1 MTAHALLSASSA
13 FRWLNCT
20 ASPRLEENMDDTSSI
35 YAKEGSLA
43 HALAEAIL
51 NNDVAEKE
59 KLKADGLFYSGMLDE
74 VEEYTN
80 YCLERFNEMKTIDN
94 LAIMDIEKRLDFSK
108 WVPKGFGTGDCIII
122 GNGLLEIIDLKFGKG
137 VEVSAIENPQL
148 MLYALGAL
156 NEYGFIY
163 DVDRVRMTI
172 AQVRLNNISSYE
184 MKVSDLVNWAE
195 TEVKV
200 KAKEAY
206 TGTAKANPGQWCG
219 FCKFKNLCKSRTEYL
234 KEKVDYYKDR
244 ALSYEEI
251 AEVLAISDEV
261 TKWLKDTN
269 DFALEEALKG
279 VKFPGYKLVE
289 GRSNRKIIDEVG
301 LAEILVDVEGYSEEK
316 VFKPKAIE
324 TITNLE
330 KLIGKNKFAEISS
343 GFVVK
348 PEGKPT
354 LVPNSDKRKE
364 INTVEDEFDFEEI

>member
-20 ASPRLEENMDDTSSI
+20 ASPRLEEHMDDTSSI
-35 YAKEGSLA
+35 YAKEGTLA
-43 HALAEAIL
+43 HALAEAML
-51 NNDVAEKE
+51 TNDLLEVE
-59 KLKADGLFYSGMLDE
+59 KLKTDDLFYAGMIDE
-74 VEEYTN
+74 VGEYTD
-80 YCLERFNEMKTIDN
+80 YCIERFNEMKSIDN

-137 VEVSAIENPQL
+137 VEVSATENPQL

-163 DVDRVRMTI
+163 DVDRIRMTI
-172 AQVRLNNISSYE
+172 AQVRLSNISSFE
-184 MKVSDLVNWAE
+184 MKVSDLINWAE
-195 TEVKV
+195 TEVKE

-206 TGTAKANPGQWCG
+206 SGKAEANPGSWCG
-219 FCKFKNLCKSRTEYL
+219 FCKFKNLCKSRTEHL
-234 KEKVDYYKDR
+234 KEKVNYYKDKS
-244 ALSYEEI
+244 LSNDEI

-261 TKWLKDTN
+261 TKWLKDIN
-269 DFALEEALKG
+269 DFALDEALKG
-279 VKFPGYKLVE
+279 AKFPGYKLVE
-289 GRSNRKIIDEVG
+289 GRSNRKIVDEIG
-301 LAEILVDVEGYSEEK
+301 LAEILIDVEGYSEDK

-330 KLIGKNKFAEISS
+330 KLIGKNKFTELST
-343 GFVVK
+343 GFVIK

-364 INTVEDEFDFEEI
+364 INTVEDEFDFEEV